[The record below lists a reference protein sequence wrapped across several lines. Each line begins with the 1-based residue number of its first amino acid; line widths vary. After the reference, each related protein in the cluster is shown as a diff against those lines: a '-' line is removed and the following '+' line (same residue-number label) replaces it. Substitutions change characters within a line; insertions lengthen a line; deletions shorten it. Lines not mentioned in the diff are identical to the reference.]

1 MRSLGSNGRWCCAIL
16 DRKSAR
22 VGTSRVYAG
31 VRDSLR
37 QELKQLVVEA
47 LGL

>member
-1 MRSLGSNGRWCCAIL
+1 
-16 DRKSAR
+16 
-22 VGTSRVYAG
+22 VGTSRAYAG
-31 VRDSLR
+31 IRDSLR